1 MQKENVKK
9 NIIFADILKY
19 QNLQK
24 MESLIITSDRLVQH
38 VNTGFI
44 RYLYSNIAWNN
55 RLVGIIGAKGTG
67 KSTLLLQHIK
77 LNFPNKSKA
86 LYASLDNIWF
96 TQHSLLELAEDFYNL
111 GGTHLFL
118 DEVHKYQS
126 WAIEI
131 KNIYDSYPTLNIVF
145 TGSSMLEVFKASV
158 DFSRRAVVYEL
169 KGLSFREF
177 LKYENEI
184 EIPVSKLNNIL
195 NDHRTIASDITSK
208 IKILPE
214 FKKYLE
220 YGYYP
225 YYKENIATYPVQ
237 VEQSINKTLHEDLP
251 AVENIEYATIL
262 KIKKLLGIIAEM
274 VPFTPNITH
283 LSAAIEIGRHAL
295 VKYLYLLDK
304 SGIIQ
309 CITEQKQTIQTLA
322 KPQKVYLEN
331 TNIIHSLIFQNINIG
346 NVRETFFANQLRT
359 KHIVNTAAK
368 GDFTIDGSIV
378 FEVGGKNK
386 SSSQIKNIENGY
398 IAADDIE
405 TGFANKIPLWL
416 FGFLY

>member
-1 MQKENVKK
+1 
-9 NIIFADILKY
+9 
-19 QNLQK
+19 

-38 VNTGFI
+38 TNVGFM
-44 RYLYSNIAWNN
+44 RYLYRNIAWNN
-55 RLVGIIGAKGTG
+55 RLIGIIGAKGTG
-67 KSTLLLQHIK
+67 KSTLLLQYIK
-77 LNFPNKSKA
+77 LHFPDKSKA

-96 TQHSLLELAEDFYNL
+96 TKHSLWELAEDFYNL

-131 KNIYDSYPTLNIVF
+131 KNIYDSYPTLHIVF
-145 TGSSMLEVFKASV
+145 TGSSMLEIFNASV
-158 DFSRRAVVYEL
+158 DFSRRVVVYEL

-177 LKYENEI
+177 LKYEDNLELPVI
-184 EIPVSKLNNIL
+184 ELSNIL
-195 NDHRTIASDITSK
+195 KDHRTIAAEISSK

-214 FKKYLE
+214 LTKYLE

-237 VEQSINKTLHEDLP
+237 VEQSINKTLNEDLP
-251 AVENIEYATIL
+251 AIENIEYITIL
-262 KIKKLLGIIAEM
+262 KIKKLLGTIAEM
-274 VPFTPNITH
+274 VPFTPNITT
-283 LSAAIEIGRHAL
+283 LSAAIEISRHAL
-295 VKYLYLLDK
+295 VKYFYLLDK
-304 SGIIQ
+304 AGVIQ
-309 CITEQKQTIQTLA
+309 CITEPKQTLQTLA

-331 TNIIHSLIFQNINIG
+331 TNIIHSLAFQNINTG
-346 NVRETFFANQLRT
+346 NVRETFFANQLRAIH
-359 KHIVNTAAK
+359 KVNTAEN

-386 SSSQIKNIENGY
+386 SNSQIKNIENAY
-398 IAADDIE
+398 IAADNIE